1 MGKRNRRTV
10 KHTTRATSRWRVLWK
25 FLFCVVFL
33 SFLVLNSYRF
43 VRGFQSWWRNR
54 EIRQGYARE
63 TERLTQE
70 RQRLKEQ
77 IDKLEHSPLAQERL
91 AREMGYI
98 KPGETVYKLVPQA
111 DGNVR
116 PRSEK

>member
-1 MGKRNRRTV
+1 MDKRNRRTAG
-10 KHTTRATSRWRVLWK
+10 HPTRDARKWRFLWK

-63 TERLTQE
+63 TERLTRE

-77 IDKLEHSPLAQERL
+77 IDKLENSPLAQERL

-111 DGNVR
+111 NGDTT
-116 PRSEK
+116 SEPAH